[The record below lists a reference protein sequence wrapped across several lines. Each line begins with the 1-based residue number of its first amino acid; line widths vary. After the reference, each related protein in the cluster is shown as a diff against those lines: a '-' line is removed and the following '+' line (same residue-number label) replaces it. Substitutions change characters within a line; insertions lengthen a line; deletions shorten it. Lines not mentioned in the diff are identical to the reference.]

1 MGGWNIYSS
10 PTTKLDDELSYTSIN
25 AVQNK
30 VINEELN
37 YKADLDSNNT
47 FSGNNNFIGENTF
60 ANGYIVMNDT
70 GLTIK
75 GMQGR
80 ILLTDLSGM
89 RLLYHGNEIA
99 TKKDLPTNSIDEQSL
114 MVLLCGESNIRVY
127 TDAAD
132 WVTTD
137 RTACYVY
144 KDKDITPSDK
154 AAACDLD
161 AYEVLKTVCGNGT
174 ITIYYPDKPI
184 PPNGVYLLI
193 KY

>member
-1 MGGWNIYSS
+1 MSQTLSGTIIGGGNIYSS
-10 PTTKLDDELSYTSIN
+10 PTTKLDEELSSTSIN

-30 VINEELN
+30 VINEELS

-47 FSGNNNFIGENTF
+47 FSGNNSFIGENTF

-99 TKKDLPTNSIDEQSL
+99 TKKRFT
-114 MVLLCGESNIRVY
+114 Y
-127 TDAAD
+127 
-132 WVTTD
+132 
-137 RTACYVY
+137 
-144 KDKDITPSDK
+144 
-154 AAACDLD
+154 
-161 AYEVLKTVCGNGT
+161 
-174 ITIYYPDKPI
+174 
-184 PPNGVYLLI
+184 
-193 KY
+193 